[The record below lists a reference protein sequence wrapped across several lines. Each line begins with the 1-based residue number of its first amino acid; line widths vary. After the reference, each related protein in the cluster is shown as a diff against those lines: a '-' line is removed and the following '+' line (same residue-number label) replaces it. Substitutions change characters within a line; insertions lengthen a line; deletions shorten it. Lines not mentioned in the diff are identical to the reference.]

1 MSAFTRAVRPVSSV
15 TLSEQVANQ
24 IVDMITAGQWQPRQ
38 KLPSE
43 ADLCEAFSVGRSTLR
58 EALKSL
64 AFAGFVRMKAGEGSY
79 VSDRPP
85 GLFGRIQTSK
95 LNARDLSYII
105 ETRFAL
111 ETRIAPL
118 CAERAT
124 DEDLRRIELLVA
136 AMQDS
141 LENAGEGFLEHDID
155 FHLAIAAGSK
165 NPFLKEIMQVLRDP
179 VVHLMH
185 ALKGP
190 GFEKSQAEHV
200 RILNALKQRN
210 PEKSRQAMQAH
221 LNTYWR
227 RATVFLHSSRTTAKK
242 RA

>member
-1 MSAFTRAVRPVSSV
+1 MSTFTRAVRPVSSV

-79 VSDRPP
+79 VSDKPP
-85 GLFGRIQTSK
+85 GLFGRIRTSK
-95 LNARDLSYII
+95 LKARDLSYII

-124 DEDLRRIELLVA
+124 DEDLRRIESLVA
-136 AMQDS
+136 AMQRS
-141 LENAGEGFLEHDID
+141 LKNGGEGFLEHDIE
-155 FHLAIAAGSK
+155 FHLAIASGSK
-165 NPFLKEIMQVLRDP
+165 NPFLQEIMQVLRDP
-179 VVHLMH
+179 VLHLMH
-185 ALKGP
+185 ALQGP
-190 GFEKSQAEHV
+190 GFEKSQSEHLK
-200 RILNALKQRN
+200 ILQALKQRN

-227 RATVFLHSSRTTAKK
+227 KATVFLRSDRTAAKRK
-242 RA
+242 S

>member
-1 MSAFTRAVRPVSSV
+1 VSSV

-79 VSDRPP
+79 VSDQPP
-85 GLFGRIQTSK
+85 GFFGRIRTSK
-95 LNARDLSYII
+95 WKARDLSYII

-124 DEDLRRIELLVA
+124 NEDLRRIETLVA
-136 AMQDS
+136 AMQSS
-141 LENAGEGFLEHDID
+141 LKNGGEGFLEHDID

-165 NPFLKEIMQVLRDP
+165 NPFLQEIMQVLRDP
-179 VVHLMH
+179 VLHLMH

-190 GFEKSQAEHV
+190 GFEKSQAEHLK
-200 RILNALKQRN
+200 ILQALKQRN
-210 PEKSRQAMQAH
+210 PEKSRKAMQAH

-227 RATVFLHSSRTTAKK
+227 KAKVFLHSDRNAPK
-242 RA
+242 RKS